1 MATSLADLF
10 SDNSP
15 PRPVPRARSVT
26 PTSPGGAG
34 GGQRRANHNP
44 LFLSPSASV
53 YSPQRPRR
61 TRYGDDD
68 DDNEDGG
75 NEYDLGLRRSRSASP
90 SRHASGSGSGSGA
103 GRSRPG
109 PRTRSPSPTLDPLNL
124 AALAERAGSDV
135 RIDPRA
141 ALRSLDDPFSVQ
153 DPFGLGGGT
162 GVMVDGGGGVGVGDE
177 PGTKVRIPRAK
188 VDAERLLGP
197 KGMPALMGV
206 AKKWKPRGKGHE
218 VKDLNRLL
226 DVYQMWAHS
235 MFPRGEFLQTMQR
248 VETVCRTR
256 RMMSAIHGLRDAFE
270 GNDRPRTVDDLDP
283 EDRIMDDHYA
293 TNNYDDNLDLDEDD
307 EAALAA
313 AEADAYANANG
324 NGNDTHASASRQ
336 ALFDPAPD
344 ADEPDWDEMAAME
357 EMEREAAG
365 AADAPPPAP
374 AAAADAPPVLEED
387 PWEGLYD

>member
-218 VKDLNRLL
+218 VGRCCCCRGRACQPLTTCSSQVKDLNRLL

-256 RMMSAIHGLRDAFE
+256 RMMVSCVFLRRLE
-270 GNDRPRTVDDLDP
+270 RCGPHWHSPLCRRQP
-283 EDRIMDDHYA
+283 
-293 TNNYDDNLDLDEDD
+293 
-307 EAALAA
+307 AL
-313 AEADAYANANG
+313 
-324 NGNDTHASASRQ
+324 RQ
-336 ALFDPAPD
+336 VT
-344 ADEPDWDEMAAME
+344 
-357 EMEREAAG
+357 
-365 AADAPPPAP
+365 AP
-374 AAAADAPPVLEED
+374 ASPVLLTPSRETPAD
-387 PWEGLYD
+387 MPSLVCNPRPPRRV